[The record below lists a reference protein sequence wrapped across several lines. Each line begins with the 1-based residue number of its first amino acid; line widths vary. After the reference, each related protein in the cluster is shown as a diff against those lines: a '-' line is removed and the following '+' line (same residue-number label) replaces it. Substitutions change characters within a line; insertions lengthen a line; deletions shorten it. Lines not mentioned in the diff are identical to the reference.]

1 MYFSTFGEVVD
12 GGGEG
17 RIHSESVQRSNTQLS
32 HFIKYLIGKSKM
44 EDPKDPP
51 STQ

>member
-1 MYFSTFGEVVD
+1 MEEERWWM
-12 GGGEG
+12 GEG
-17 RIHSESVQRSNTQLS
+17 RIHSENVQRLNTQLS
-32 HFIKYLIGKSKM
+32 HLSKYLIGKSKM